1 MSLYDKYVLPKFLNC
16 ACGSNPVSRQR
27 QKVVPLVEGKVL
39 EVGVGSGLNLPFYDK
54 SKIDELW
61 GLDPSEELRD
71 MARKVAD
78 RENIVVN
85 FVSSGAEEIP
95 LPDSYFDSVLITYT
109 MCTIPEV
116 ARANKEIKRVLK
128 RGGKLIFCEHGE
140 APDENIRKSSYVI
153 SKDNFSE
160 YLNEFAKKKDIN
172 LIEIYLSNT
181 FGLGDKRK
189 KLIPNMIESIKSGE
203 EFVINNPSWGIYF
216 MVGFIVFIF
225 FYPP

>member
-39 EVGVGSGLNLPFYDK
+39 EVGVGTGLNLPFYDK

-61 GLDPSEELRD
+61 GLDPSEELSD
-71 MARKVAD
+71 MARKLAD

-85 FVSSGAEEIP
+85 FISSGAEEIP

-140 APDENIRKSSYVI
+140 APDETIRKWQKRINPFWGKLAGGCNINRKIPSLIQNAGFEIV
-153 SKDNFSE
+153 E
-160 YLNEFAKKKDIN
+160 LEEMYLPKTPKIAGYN
-172 LIEIYLSNT
+172 Y
-181 FGLGDKRK
+181 
-189 KLIPNMIESIKSGE
+189 
-203 EFVINNPSWGIYF
+203 WGYA
-216 MVGFIVFIF
+216 VEK
-225 FYPP
+225 

>member
-39 EVGVGSGLNLPFYDK
+39 EVGIGSGLNLPFYDK

-61 GLDPSEELRD
+61 GLDPSEELSA

-85 FVSSGAEEIP
+85 FISSGAEEIP

-140 APDENIRKSSYVI
+140 APDENIRKWQKRINPFWGKLAGGCNINRKIPSLIQNSGFEIV
-153 SKDNFSE
+153 E
-160 YLNEFAKKKDIN
+160 LEEMYLPKTPKIAGYN
-172 LIEIYLSNT
+172 Y
-181 FGLGDKRK
+181 
-189 KLIPNMIESIKSGE
+189 
-203 EFVINNPSWGIYF
+203 WGYA
-216 MVGFIVFIF
+216 VEK
-225 FYPP
+225 

>member
-61 GLDPSEELRD
+61 GLDPSEELSD
-71 MARKVAD
+71 MARKLAD

-85 FVSSGAEEIP
+85 FISSGAEEIP

-140 APDENIRKSSYVI
+140 APDENIRKWQKRINPFWGKLAGGCNINRRIPSLIQNSGFEIV
-153 SKDNFSE
+153 E
-160 YLNEFAKKKDIN
+160 LEEMYLPKTPKIAGYN
-172 LIEIYLSNT
+172 Y
-181 FGLGDKRK
+181 
-189 KLIPNMIESIKSGE
+189 
-203 EFVINNPSWGIYF
+203 WGYA
-216 MVGFIVFIF
+216 VEK
-225 FYPP
+225 

>member
-16 ACGSNPVSRQR
+16 ACGSNPVARQR

-39 EVGVGSGLNLPFYDK
+39 EIGIGSGLNLPFYDK

-61 GLDPSEELRD
+61 GLDPSEELSD

-85 FVSSGAEEIP
+85 FISSGAEEIP

-140 APDENIRKSSYVI
+140 APDENIRKWQKRINPFWGKLAGGCNIYRKIPTLIQNSGFEIV
-153 SKDNFSE
+153 E
-160 YLNEFAKKKDIN
+160 LEEMYLPKTPKIAGYN
-172 LIEIYLSNT
+172 Y
-181 FGLGDKRK
+181 
-189 KLIPNMIESIKSGE
+189 
-203 EFVINNPSWGIYF
+203 WGYA
-216 MVGFIVFIF
+216 VEK
-225 FYPP
+225 